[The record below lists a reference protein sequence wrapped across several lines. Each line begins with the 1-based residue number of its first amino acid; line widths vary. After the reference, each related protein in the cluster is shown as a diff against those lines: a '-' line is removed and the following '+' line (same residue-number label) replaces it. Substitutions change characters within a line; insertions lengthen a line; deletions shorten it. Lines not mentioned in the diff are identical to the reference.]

1 MASKSFSQLATNFTA
16 IVKLFKFYFV
26 DNDPEI
32 KRNLK
37 LTLENLL
44 NFGSS
49 PPKTVIL

>member
-1 MASKSFSQLATNFTA
+1 MASKSFSQLATNFTV
-16 IVKLFKFYFV
+16 IIKVLQFYSV
-26 DNDPEI
+26 DNNPEI